1 MPTLHTYQALTATQL
16 ADLLSW
22 CLTHIGGRLHI
33 ENKPPREDPD
43 ENRRIMTS
51 MIDRNRIYA
60 PVYGEEKILGHNF
73 FIPAVEDFEAV
84 RAAWETTIGA
94 AVFLDIEVPGW
105 ERCDYNKWFREL
117 DDDKEVHII
126 GAGMTFQVRVLDLET
141 GDLTDVGTFESLEQ
155 ATAAGQSCDTMAG
168 DDIASVDCRA

>member
-33 ENKPPREDPD
+33 ENEPPREDPD
-43 ENRRIMTS
+43 EALRIMTS
-51 MIDRNRIYA
+51 MIDMNRIYA
-60 PVYGEEKILGHNF
+60 PVYGEEKIFGHNF

-94 AVFLDIEVPGW
+94 GVFLDITAPGW
-105 ERCDYNKWFREL
+105 ERCDYNKWFHVL
-117 DDDKEVHII
+117 DDDTEVHIMV
-126 GAGMTFQVRVLDLET
+126 AGMNFQVRILDLET
-141 GDLTDVGTFESLEQ
+141 GDFTDVGTFESMEQ
-155 ATAAGQSCDTMAG
+155 ALVAGQSCNIMVG